1 MTFLAAGH
9 ETTSVAISWALYL
22 LAQHPDEQNLLREE
36 LVNAF
41 PDKLNFNPT
50 FDVINSLEYLNCI
63 AKETLRLIPPGMF
76 T

>member
-22 LAQHPDEQNLLREE
+22 LAQHPNEQNLLREE
-36 LVNAF
+36 LVKAF

-50 FDVINSLEYLNCI
+50 FDVINSLEYLNSI

-76 T
+76 N